1 MLEILMNALADR
13 SILLLTLILNFGLFA
28 YALYQPTELRI
39 AIAAIF
45 SVTVFIPILRMERKS
60 HGEQSRREQGQADR
74 EVG

>member
-1 MLEILMNALADR
+1 MNALADR

-60 HGEQSRREQGQADR
+60 HAKQDKESEREAA
-74 EVG
+74 